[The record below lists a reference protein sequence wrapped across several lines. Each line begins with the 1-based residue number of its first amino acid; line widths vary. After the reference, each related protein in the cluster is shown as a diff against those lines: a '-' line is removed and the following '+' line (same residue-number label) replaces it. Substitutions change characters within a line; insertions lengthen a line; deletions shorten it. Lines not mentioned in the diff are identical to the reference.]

1 MVILFYFTEMTLN
14 HRRDCEKKR
23 SYLVQFKHMYYG
35 INYNFLHNFLT
46 LKTFFSNSLVLD
58 TERAKQ
64 FVAPLTMTADSI
76 GISNGS
82 ARFISGLSTELF
94 NKCYFL
100 IADDKQVKLRKFY
113 ENILG
118 MLCVKNSNCL
128 TFYLSTHRQHLQPFK
143 LIFYREKRKS

>member
-1 MVILFYFTEMTLN
+1 MVLIETFFKILYPL
-14 HRRDCEKKR
+14 
-23 SYLVQFKHMYYG
+23 
-35 INYNFLHNFLT
+35 II
-46 LKTFFSNSLVLD
+46 FFSNSLVLD

-128 TFYLSTHRQHLQPFK
+128 TFYLSTHRQHLFSIERREKVEHTSIRLQTNCHIHPGSTRHAPFK
-143 LIFYREKRKS
+143 WLAITN